1 LRAGSLG
8 VKVKTGQIGGTPMAD
23 KRQVAI
29 VTGAGS
35 GIGRAMTLGLLEGG
49 IDVAAVDKEAVWLG
63 ELETAA
69 GGGSTGALYTIR
81 ADLTDPASFET
92 VVSKVLGSSGHID
105 ILVNNAGVGQGS
117 IRADQRRNPLRFW
130 EITPEQWGRFLAVNA
145 TAPLMMARAVVP
157 HMLRARRGR
166 IVTVTTSL
174 GTMLREGY
182 MLYGASKAA
191 AEAATAVMSADL
203 AATGVTA
210 NVLVPGGMT
219 DTRIVPDA
227 AVADRSRLLR
237 PEIMAA
243 PLLWLVSDAAAGVT
257 GRRFLAVHWDTSLPP
272 AEAAEKCGAPIAWKS
287 IATMPIEP
295 D

>member
-1 LRAGSLG
+1 MAGE
-8 VKVKTGQIGGTPMAD
+8 
-23 KRQVAI
+23 RRVAI
-29 VTGAGS
+29 VTGAAS
-35 GIGRAMTLGLLEGG
+35 GIRRAMTLGLLEGG
-49 IDVAAVDKEAVWLG
+49 IDVAAVDKEAAWLD
-63 ELETAA
+63 ELASTA
-69 GGGSTGALYTIR
+69 GGKAFIGRLRPVR
-81 ADLTDPASFET
+81 ADLSDPVAFEQ
-92 VVSKVLGSSGHID
+92 VVSAVMDASGRID
-105 ILVNNAGVGQGS
+105 ILVNNAGIGQGS
-117 IRADQRRNPLRFW
+117 IRADQRHNPLRFW
-130 EITPEQWGRFLAVNA
+130 EITPQQWDRFLAVNA
-145 TAPLMMARAVVP
+145 TAPVMMARAVVP
-157 HMLRARRGR
+157 YMLRAGSGR

-182 MLYGASKAA
+182 VLYGASKAA

-203 AATGVTA
+203 AGTGVTA

-227 AVADRSRLLR
+227 AVSDRSRLLR
-237 PEIMAA
+237 PEIMAP

-257 GRRFLAVHWDTSLPP
+257 GRRFLAVHWDASLPP

>member
-1 LRAGSLG
+1 MLMVAE
-8 VKVKTGQIGGTPMAD
+8 
-23 KRQVAI
+23 RQVAI
-29 VTGAGS
+29 VTGAAS

-49 IDVAAVDKEAVWLG
+49 IDVAAVDKETAWLD
-63 ELETAA
+63 ELRAEA
-69 GGGSTGALYTIR
+69 GSKGFSGALRTIR

-92 VVSKVLGSSGHID
+92 IVSTVLGVSGRID
-105 ILVNNAGVGQGS
+105 ILVNNAGIGQGS

-130 EITPEQWGRFLAVNA
+130 EITPEQWSRFVAVNA
-145 TAPLMMARAVVP
+145 TGPLMMARAVVP
-157 HMLRARRGR
+157 HMMRAKRGR
-166 IVTVTTSL
+166 VVTVTTSL

-182 MLYGASKAA
+182 VLYGASKAA

-203 AATGVTA
+203 AGTGVTA

-237 PEIMAA
+237 PEIMAP

-257 GRRFLAVHWDTSLPP
+257 GRRFLAAHWDTSLPP

>member
-1 LRAGSLG
+1 
-8 VKVKTGQIGGTPMAD
+8 MAAE
-23 KRQVAI
+23 RQVAI
-29 VTGAGS
+29 VTGAAS

-49 IDVAAVDKEAVWLG
+49 IDVAAIDKEMAWLD
-63 ELETAA
+63 ELRAAAA
-69 GGGSTGALYTIR
+69 GKGGALQTIR
-81 ADLTDPASFET
+81 ADLADPASFDT
-92 VVSKVLGSSGHID
+92 IVSAVLGSSGRID
-105 ILVNNAGVGQGS
+105 ILVNNAGIGQGS

-130 EITPEQWGRFLAVNA
+130 EVTPEQWGRFVAVNA

-157 HMLRARRGR
+157 HMLRAKHGR

-182 MLYGASKAA
+182 VLYGASKAA

-203 AATGVTA
+203 AGTGVTA

-227 AVADRSRLLR
+227 AVTDRSRLLR
-237 PEIMAA
+237 PEIMAP
-243 PLLWLVSDAAAGVT
+243 PLLWLVSEAAAGVT
-257 GRRFLAVHWDTSLPP
+257 GRRFLAAHWDTALPP
-272 AEAAEKCGAPIAWKS
+272 AQAAEKCGAPIAWKS